1 MHIKLAFAS
10 ILSMLAIVAMPG
22 VALAGYAPANRAT
35 FQCITPTNCP
45 GASYVTF
52 NSFTNAPNY
61 GDERAFFDAKDAS
74 NTSPGG
80 FQDKLT
86 VTHGQRVFMRV
97 YVHNN
102 ANEAAIGQ
110 AAATA
115 KNTRIQVLL
124 ETNKKTSHLASA
136 SITADNANPAT
147 VSDTVE
153 LSGANPFTTVFD
165 RNAPVNVTYRPN
177 GTGDWV
183 TRPLPGATFANDQTI
198 NANVGDWRGCFEFGA
213 LITFTAVISMDVPK
227 IEVPPQIPPTPT
239 PTPPVKPVVLPS
251 TGVGSVL
258 GVFTGVSAAA
268 GIGHYLLRG
277 RRAE

>member
-1 MHIKLAFAS
+1 MKLALTS
-10 ILSMLAIVAMPG
+10 LLSAVAIVVMPG
-22 VALAGYAPANRAT
+22 IALAGFAPADRAT
-35 FQCITPTNCP
+35 LQCISPTNCP

-74 NTSPGG
+74 ITSPGG

-86 VTHGQRVFMRV
+86 VTHGQRIFMRV

-102 ANEAAIGQ
+102 ANESAIGQ

-115 KNTRIQVLL
+115 KNTRIQALL
-124 ETNKKTSHLASA
+124 ETNKKTSHVASA
-136 SITADNANPAT
+136 AITADNANPAT

-153 LSGANPFTTVFD
+153 LTGANPFTMVFD

-213 LITFTAVISMDVPK
+213 LITFTAIVSMDVPK

-239 PTPPVKPVVLPS
+239 PPSAGKPGALPV
-251 TGVGSVL
+251 TGGAGSVL

-268 GIGHYLLRG
+268 GAVHYLWG
-277 RRAE
+277 RRFGQ